1 MDTTLLAQI
10 VDAIT
15 VRNNM
20 LAAYATSRRLQDIN
34 LQIQQATNRSQT
46 VSSLNPP
53 PPGQGRVV
61 DRHV

>member
-1 MDTTLLAQI
+1 MHTSLLAQI

-20 LAAYATSRRLQDIN
+20 LAAYATSRRLRDIN

-46 VSSLNPP
+46 VFSHTPP
-53 PPGQGRVV
+53 PPGQGTLV